1 MPEPVDPITIPQRA
15 LFKASEVCELL
26 RIQPYVLRSWEN
38 EFKDL
43 GVAKTPGGPRTYRR
57 ADVERA
63 LRIRQLVF
71 VEGLT
76 LAGARRRMEQ
86 ENSHTPTPEDESF
99 AAVAAAMAA
108 GGVTGTP
115 ETRRNVKAD
124 APAAT
129 APAVDPAMRAK
140 IDKARTDLRELLTLL
155 GGAPSRPPGGPEP
168 GTGETADFTLAAPA
182 RKRRASKTT

>member
-1 MPEPVDPITIPQRA
+1 MADPVEPIVIPQRA

-71 VEGLT
+71 QEGLT

-99 AAVAAAMAA
+99 AAAVAAVAA
-108 GGVTGTP
+108 SITP
-115 ETRRNVKAD
+115 TSIPIAPQ
-124 APAAT
+124 PAA
-129 APAVDPAMRAK
+129 ASIDSAVRERIDRVRA
-140 IDKARTDLRELLTLL
+140 DLRQLLTLL
-155 GGAPSRPPGGPEP
+155 GGAPPHRLDA
-168 GTGETADFTLAAPA
+168 GTPSAGDTSEFALAAPA
-182 RKRRASKTT
+182 RKRRAPKTT

>member
-1 MPEPVDPITIPQRA
+1 VDPITIPQRA

-57 ADVERA
+57 GDVERA
-63 LRIRQLVF
+63 MRIRQLVF

-99 AAVAAAMAA
+99 AAAAAAIAA
-108 GGVTGTP
+108 SG
-115 ETRRNVKAD
+115 D
-124 APAAT
+124 AERALAPGPAASLE
-129 APAVDPAMRAK
+129 PAVAIPPPPADSAVRAT
-140 IDKARTDLRELLTLL
+140 IDKARSELRALLALL
-155 GGAPSRPPGGPEP
+155 GGTPSMAAPAGHPAESTDP
-168 GTGETADFTLAAPA
+168 DFTLAAPA